1 MTTKFFCLPNL
12 TTDAVTVS
20 EAPWED
26 YPVAKEVLDLPKDA
40 YKKRWFTPDTRHCLF
55 SLCEGQNGSFIVSQ
69 GNQCAVIHGFCADF
83 DGVFTPDVIDA
94 VKAKAPSRFHP
105 RWWSVSQ
112 SGGLHLVWVL
122 DRPIA
127 VAGNAHANE
136 LLHVIAS
143 KLKAVRWGV
152 GYDPDSEKCTQVMDI
167 GREWHEFDPVGRI
180 PTEEVI
186 VWDADLFAKRSKKL
200 VDEVVDIPFEIVAEE
215 IRKREWPIP
224 PPERIDVGVRCVR
237 FWDASADNT
246 SGAQFTKDGIR
257 VYTPHDGG
265 WVSWKRLL
273 GSDFCEQYTAKSM
286 APFYED
292 TWYCHT
298 KDEYWR
304 FFRNDTPVHF
314 EKRTEKVLRRD
325 LIAEAKLSSKP
336 AKGEEQS
343 ELDKTLYAIT
353 RRNVVDVVAPVIY
366 RPAGRIRVPGIG
378 MVLNT
383 SLLTVV
389 KPAPR
394 ITSVTPEDVESVSCP
409 DRFRKDPGLCEWDN
423 PFVVKGF
430 PHIHHYMTAMFMR
443 GQGVFDSW
451 ARDGFPLHRA
461 DGQPHEF
468 LRDGQLV
475 HLVSWLAHFYWN
487 AAKMS
492 ENPSPGTVLILA
504 GPTGIGKSFFATE
517 LLGKLMGG
525 WDYAD
530 KMYLEGSRF
539 NSETVKKPV
548 HIIDDKLGSRT
559 QRDRLKF
566 TEALKVVSANGRV
579 RCEAKFGSAVEGLP
593 WPGRV
598 VILSNVDSQSL
609 SVLPDLDMSTRDKF
623 TMLRLGNARYSFG
636 TTDENQTWLAEELPA
651 FARFLLG
658 WKIPAEIR
666 DERFGVRAVQHSDMA
681 QASAENGLTQ
691 ILVDVLDSC
700 IEETTGAKD
709 DAERGDS
716 LGWIIEGPAV
726 KIYKWIKSV
735 DDSLAREVVDARTLH
750 QNLLTLH
757 KSGGY
762 NIAYDERLHRW
773 SIPYVLR
780 KQKQTEIYTC
790 HHTRRCDTL

>member
-1 MTTKFFCLPNL
+1 MSKFFCLPNL
-12 TTDAVTVS
+12 TTDHVS
-20 EAPWED
+20 VSSEPWNEF
-26 YPVAKEVLDLPKDA
+26 PVSGETLALPKDE

-55 SLCEGQNGSFIVSQ
+55 SLCEGQNGAFVVSQ
-69 GNQCAVIHGFCADF
+69 GNQCSMIHGFAADF
-83 DGVFTPDVIDA
+83 DGVFTPDIIEA
-94 VKAKAPSRFHP
+94 SKTKAPSRFRP
-105 RWWSVSQ
+105 KWWSVSQ

-136 LLHVIAS
+136 LLHVIAT
-143 KLKAVRWGV
+143 KLRAVRWGV
-152 GYDPDSEKCTQVMDI
+152 GYDPDSEKCAQVMDI
-167 GREWHEFDPVGRI
+167 GREWHEFDPNGRI

-186 VWDADLFAKRSKKL
+186 AWDAALFESKSKKL
-200 VDEVVDIPFEIVAEE
+200 VDEVVDVPFDVVSAEIK
-215 IRKREWPIP
+215 KREWPLP
-224 PPERIDVGVRCVR
+224 VPERIDIGTRCVR
-237 FWDASADNT
+237 FWDASADNS

-273 GSDFCEQYTAKSM
+273 GSEFCEQYTAKSM

-304 FFRNDTPVHF
+304 FFRSDTPVHF

-325 LIAEAKLSSKP
+325 LIAEARLSAKP
-336 AKGEEQS
+336 QKGEEQS
-343 ELDKTLYAIT
+343 ELDKALYAIT

-366 RPAGRIRVPGIG
+366 RPAGKIRVSGVG

-394 ITSVTPEDVESVSCP
+394 VAAVSPEELDAVQCP
-409 DRFRKDPGLCEWDN
+409 ERFKKDPSLCEWDN
-423 PFVVKGF
+423 PFVVRAF
-430 PHIHHYMTAMFMR
+430 PRIHHYLTAMFMR
-443 GQGVFDSW
+443 GQGTFDDW
-451 ARDGFPLHRA
+451 AREGFTLHRPS
-461 DGQPHEF
+461 DGKPHEF
-468 LRDGQLV
+468 MCDRQLV

-492 ENPSPGTVLILA
+492 DNPPPGTVLILA
-504 GPTGIGKSFFATE
+504 GPTGVGKSFFATE
-517 LLGKLMGG
+517 LLGRLMGG

-548 HIIDDKLGSRT
+548 HVIDDKLGSKT
-559 QRDRLKF
+559 HRDRLKF

-623 TMLRLGNARYSFG
+623 TMLRLGGAKYSFG
-636 TTDENQTWLAEELPA
+636 TTEENQKWLAEELPA

-666 DERFGVRAVQHSDMA
+666 DERFGVKAVQHSDMA

-709 DAERGDS
+709 DKERGDVQ
-716 LGWIIEGPAV
+716 GWIAEGPAV
-726 KIYKWIKSV
+726 KIYKWIKTV

-762 NIAYDERLHRW
+762 NIAYDERMHRW

-780 KQKQTEIYTC
+780 KQK
-790 HHTRRCDTL
+790 

>member
-1 MTTKFFCLPNL
+1 MSKFFCLPNL
-12 TTDAVTVS
+12 TTDHVS
-20 EAPWED
+20 VSSEPWNEF
-26 YPVAKEVLDLPKDA
+26 PVSGETLALPKDE

-55 SLCEGQNGSFIVSQ
+55 SLCEGQNGAFVVSQ
-69 GNQCAVIHGFCADF
+69 GNQCSMIHGFAADF
-83 DGVFTPDVIDA
+83 DGVFTPDIIEA
-94 VKAKAPSRFHP
+94 SKSKAPGRFHP
-105 RWWSVSQ
+105 KWWSVSQ

-136 LLHVIAS
+136 LLHVIAT
-143 KLKAVRWGV
+143 KLRVVRWGV

-167 GREWHEFDPVGRI
+167 GREWHEFDPNGRV

-186 VWDADLFAKRSKKL
+186 AWDAALFESKSKKL
-200 VDEVVDIPFEIVAEE
+200 VDEVVDVPFDVVSAEIK
-215 IRKREWPIP
+215 KREWPHPI
-224 PPERIDVGVRCVR
+224 PERIDIGTRCVR
-237 FWDASADNT
+237 FWDASADNS

-273 GSDFCEQYTAKSM
+273 GSEFCEQYTAKSM

-304 FFRNDTPVHF
+304 FFRSDTPVHF

-325 LIAEAKLSSKP
+325 LIAEARLSAKP
-336 AKGEEQS
+336 QKGEEQS
-343 ELDKTLYAIT
+343 ELDKALYAIT

-366 RPAGRIRVPGIG
+366 RPAGKIRVPGIG

-394 ITSVTPEDVESVSCP
+394 VATVSPEELDAVQCP
-409 DRFRKDPGLCEWDN
+409 ECFKKDPGLCEWDN
-423 PFVVKGF
+423 PFVVRAF
-430 PHIHHYMTAMFMR
+430 PRIHHYLTAMFMR
-443 GQGVFDSW
+443 GQGTFDDW
-451 ARDGFPLHRA
+451 AGEGFTLHRPS
-461 DGQPHEF
+461 DGKPHEF
-468 LRDGQLV
+468 MCDRQLV

-492 ENPSPGTVLILA
+492 DNPPPGTVLILA
-504 GPTGIGKSFFATE
+504 GPTGVGKSFFATE
-517 LLGKLMGG
+517 LLGRLMGG

-548 HIIDDKLGSRT
+548 HVIDDKLGSKT
-559 QRDRLKF
+559 HRDRLKF

-623 TMLRLGNARYSFG
+623 TMLRLGGAKYSFG
-636 TTDENQTWLAEELPA
+636 TTEENQKWLAEELPA

-666 DERFGVRAVQHSDMA
+666 DERFGVKAVQHSDMA

-709 DAERGDS
+709 DKERGDVQ
-716 LGWIIEGPAV
+716 GWIAEGPAV
-726 KIYKWIKSV
+726 KIYKWIKTV

-762 NIAYDERLHRW
+762 NIAYDERMHRW

-780 KQKQTEIYTC
+780 KQK
-790 HHTRRCDTL
+790 

>member
-1 MTTKFFCLPNL
+1 MSKIFCLPNL
-12 TTDAVTVS
+12 ATDEVFTIATPMDFKV
-20 EAPWED
+20 PED
-26 YPVAKEVLDLPKDA
+26 VLALGKDE
-40 YKKRWFTPDTRHCLF
+40 YKKRWLDPATRHCLMHMASGMNEHF
-55 SLCEGQNGSFIVSQ
+55 VVSRD
-69 GNQCAVIHGFCADF
+69 NPAAMVHGFQADY
-83 DGVFTPDVIDA
+83 DGCFTGDLVAAMRDKP
-94 VKAKAPSRFHP
+94 PGRFLP
-105 RWWSVSQ
+105 TWWGLSQ
-112 SGGLHLVWVL
+112 SKRLHLVWAL

-127 VAGNAHANE
+127 VTGNAHANE
-136 LLHVIAS
+136 LLHVIAT
-143 KLKAVRWGV
+143 KVRAVRWGV
-152 GYDPDSEKCTQVMDI
+152 GYDPECEKVTQCLDV
-167 GREWHEFDPVGRI
+167 GREWHEFREGSPALLPV
-180 PTEEVI
+180 EEVI
-186 VWDADLFAKRSKKL
+186 AWDMAIFQKSVKGIVED
-200 VDEVVDIPFEIVAEE
+200 VVDIPFDVAVAEL
-215 IRKREWPIP
+215 RKREWPHELPQAIS
-224 PPERIDVGVRCVR
+224 VGTRCVR
-237 FWDASADNT
+237 FWDASADNQT
-246 SGAQFTKDGIR
+246 GGQFTKDGVR

-265 WVSWKRLL
+265 FVSWRRLL
-273 GSDFCEQYTAKSM
+273 GAEFCEQYTARSM
-286 APFYED
+286 APFFED

-325 LIAEAKLSSKP
+325 LVAEARLSSKP
-336 AKGEEQS
+336 PKGEEQS
-343 ELDKTLYAIT
+343 EIDKALYAIT

-378 MVLNT
+378 TVLNT

-394 ITSVTPEDVESVSCP
+394 VATVTPADVEAAVGCP
-409 DRFRKDPGLCEWDN
+409 ERFRKDPSLCEWDN
-423 PFVVKGF
+423 PFAVAGF
-430 PHIHHYMTAMFMR
+430 PHVHHYLTALFMR
-443 GQGVFDSW
+443 GQGTFDEW
-451 ARDGFPLHRA
+451 AKGGFGLHRPS
-461 DGQPHEF
+461 DGAPHEF
-468 LRDGQLV
+468 LRDRQLV
-475 HLVSWLAHFYWN
+475 HLISWVAHFYWN
-487 AAKMS
+487 AAKMAES
-492 ENPSPGTVLILA
+492 PSPGTVLILA

-517 LLGKLMGG
+517 LLGRLMGG

-548 HIIDDKLGSRT
+548 HVIDDKLGSKT
-559 QRDRLKF
+559 HRDRLKF

-623 TMLRLGNARYSFG
+623 TMLRLGGAKYSFG
-636 TTDENQTWLAEELPA
+636 TTEENQRWLAEELPA

-658 WKIPAEIR
+658 WRIPPEIR
-666 DERFGVRAVQHSDMA
+666 DERFGVKAVQHQDMA

-700 IEETTGAKD
+700 IEETTGTRD
-709 DAERGDS
+709 DAERGDAR
-716 LGWIIEGPAV
+716 GWVVEGPAV
-726 KIYKWIKSV
+726 KVFKWIKSV

-750 QNLLTLH
+750 QNLLTLY

-780 KQKQTEIYTC
+780 RQ
-790 HHTRRCDTL
+790 DA